1 MRRLFVLA
9 GLWSMACLGGLSACG
24 DKSDGVSGDPTLTNL
39 SLSVGSLTPA
49 FAPDVDAYAVAVTFA
64 DTTTTIG
71 ATATEVDA
79 AITVNG
85 AAWSNVTI
93 YDLTEGVNIF
103 RVSVTTTG
111 GAAHVYTITVT
122 RPSQANV
129 AEQAYAKAFN
139 TGARDQ
145 FGTSMALDG
154 DTLVVGAPLED
165 SAETGTSGQGASNG
179 ASDSG
184 AVYVFVRVAG
194 VWSQEAYLKPSNT
207 GAGDRFGSSVA
218 ISGNTLV
225 VGAPSEDSA
234 ETGTS
239 GQGTSNGA
247 IDSGAAYVFTRTAGV
262 WTQEAYLKASNTG
275 AGDQFGWSVA
285 ISGDTLAVGA
295 PLEDSA
301 ARTINGGVSDESNNG
316 ASNAGAAYV
325 FVRSGQAWTQ
335 EAYVK
340 PLNADP
346 GDDFGVSVALS
357 GDTLAVG
364 ATGEAGDGVA
374 LDPFNNLAPV
384 SGAAY
389 VFVRN
394 AGVWTQ
400 QAYLKAS
407 NPNVSDTFG
416 WRLALDGDTLAVSA
430 PLEDSADHGVGA
442 DGSDNNAASAGAVY
456 VFVRNGSNVWS
467 QQAYLKASNPGS
479 LDSFGWDLG
488 LSGDRLAVGAP
499 GEDSAG
505 PGENNAVP
513 VTNESN
519 QSDNGLA
526 TAGAVYVFERSGTSW
541 SQLDYLK
548 ASNPGSGDGFGV
560 SVAVGG
566 ATVAAG
572 AIQEDSAA
580 TGVGGDPASNAA
592 LDSGAAYVFQ

>member
-179 ASDSG
+179 A
-184 AVYVFVRVAG
+184 
-194 VWSQEAYLKPSNT
+194 
-207 GAGDRFGSSVA
+207 
-218 ISGNTLV
+218 
-225 VGAPSEDSA
+225 
-234 ETGTS
+234 
-239 GQGTSNGA
+239 

-301 ARTINGGVSDESNNG
+301 ARTINGGVSDESDNG